1 MKVLHVSAFY
11 WPHIGG
17 AETYLQEISERLVG
31 DGNRVTVVTSD
42 AGVIEHIWARGR
54 KRIEREREVHNGVN
68 IQRCPVRH
76 LPLTPYSFYLLRRS
90 AIEISGLP
98 FDTTPLLR
106 TMSRYMPWVPTLE
119 RVLAAQEEPFSIVH
133 GVNISFEYPVLMAWR
148 YARLHNLPFVVTPFV
163 HVGEPGSDHV
173 IRHHTMRHQ
182 LEVLRGSRVVIV
194 QTRIEGD
201 RLIQLGVPEESI
213 RQVGMGVNLEQAQG
227 GEENRFREKHGLE
240 DPIVT
245 FMGAMTYDKG
255 AIHLIQA
262 MRELW
267 AEGEKAELVVAGVPA
282 GGFENFYHR
291 FPPDIRSRVRLL
303 GPVGGQEKKDLLAAT
318 TVLALPSRVDAFGI
332 VYLEAWA
339 NKKPVIGALAGGVPE
354 VVEDGQD
361 GLLVAF
367 GDVPALSRC
376 IRSILENEDLA
387 QRLGERGYEKVVRS
401 YTWDIIYRK
410 IKGIYEEV
418 AG

>member
-17 AETYLQEISERLVG
+17 AETYLREISERLVG

-42 AGVIEHIWARGR
+42 AGVTEHIWARG
-54 KRIEREREVHNGVN
+54 KKPIERKKEVHNGVK

-90 AIEISGLP
+90 AIEVSGLP

-133 GVNISFEYPVLMAWR
+133 GVNISFEYPVIVAWR
-148 YARLHNLPFVVTPFV
+148 YARARGLPFVMTPLL
-163 HVGEPGSDHV
+163 HLGEPGERSV
-173 IRHHTMRHQ
+173 VRHHTMRHQ
-182 LEVLRGSRVVIV
+182 LEALRGSEIVITLTELEREYLIELGMEATRVRKV
-194 QTRIEGD
+194 
-201 RLIQLGVPEESI
+201 GV
-213 RQVGMGVNLEQAQG
+213 GVNPRQLQG
-227 GEENRFREKHGLE
+227 GNAQRFRERYGLRGQ
-240 DPIVT
+240 IVAFLGT
-245 FMGAMTYDKG
+245 ITYDKG
-255 AIHLIQA
+255 AVHLIRA
-262 MRELW
+262 MQRLW
-267 AEGEKAELVVAGVPA
+267 AKGIDAELILAGRPLGSFKRYYQGLSKGV
-282 GGFENFYHR
+282 R
-291 FPPDIRSRVRLL
+291 RRIRLL
-303 GPVGGQEKKDLLAAT
+303 GSVDEAEKRDLLASAA
-318 TVLALPSRVDAFGI
+318 VLAMPSRVDAFGI
-332 VYLEAWA
+332 AYLEAWV
-339 NKKPVIGALAGGVPE
+339 NRKPVIGALAGGVPE

-367 GDVPALSRC
+367 GDVPALSQS
-376 IRSILENEDLA
+376 IRSILENKDLA

-418 AG
+418 TR

>member
-1 MKVLHVSAFY
+1 MRVLHVSAFY

-17 AETYLQEISERLVG
+17 AEIYLQEISERLVG

-42 AGVIEHIWARGR
+42 AGVIEHIWARDK
-54 KRIEREREVHNGVN
+54 KRIERKKEVHNGVK
-68 IQRCPVRH
+68 IQRCPVCH

-90 AIEISGLP
+90 AIQVSSLP

-106 TMSRYMPWVPTLE
+106 TMSHYMPWVPTLE

-133 GVNISFEYPVLMAWR
+133 GVNISFEYPVLVAWR
-148 YARLHNLPFVVTPFV
+148 YARLHNLPFIVTPFV

-173 IRHHTMRHQ
+173 IRHHVMRHQ
-182 LEVLRGSRVVIV
+182 LEALRESRMVIV

-201 RLIQLGVPEESI
+201 KLIQLGVPEERI

-227 GEENRFREKHGLE
+227 GEENRFRERHGLE
-240 DPIVT
+240 GPIVT
-245 FMGAMTYDKG
+245 FMGAVTYDKG

-262 MRELW
+262 MRDLW
-267 AEGEKAELVVAGVPA
+267 AEGKKAELVVAGVPA
-282 GGFENFYHR
+282 GRFENLYPR
-291 FPPDIRSRVRLL
+291 FPPEVRSRVRLL
-303 GPVGGQEKKDLLAAT
+303 GPVVGQEKKDLLAAT
-318 TVLALPSRVDAFGI
+318 TVLALPSRVDAFGM

-367 GDVPALSRC
+367 GDVPALSQS
-376 IRSILENEDLA
+376 IRSILENRDLA
-387 QRLGERGYEKVVRS
+387 QRLGERGYEKVVHY

-418 AG
+418 AR

>member
-1 MKVLHVSAFY
+1 MKALHVSAFY

-31 DGNRVTVVTSD
+31 DGNQVTVVTSD
-42 AGVIEHIWARGR
+42 AGVIDHIWARGK
-54 KRIEREREVHNGVN
+54 KRIEREKEAHNGVK

-90 AIEISGLP
+90 AIEISRLP

-106 TMSRYMPWVPTLE
+106 TMSRYMPWMPTLE

-133 GVNISFEYPVLMAWR
+133 GVNLSFEYPLLTAWR
-148 YARLHNLPFVVTPFV
+148 YARLHNLPFIVTPFV

-173 IRHHTMRHQ
+173 VRHHTMRHQ
-182 LEVLRGSRVVIV
+182 LEVLRGSRMVIV
-194 QTRIEGD
+194 QTRIE
-201 RLIQLGVPEESI
+201 REKLTQLGVPGERI
-213 RQVGMGVNLEQAQG
+213 RQAGMGVNLEQAQG

-240 DPIVT
+240 RPIVT
-245 FMGAMTYDKG
+245 FMGSVTYDKG

-267 AEGEKAELVVAGVPA
+267 AEGVKAELVVAGVPA
-282 GGFENFYHR
+282 GVFENLYPR
-291 FPPDIRSRVRLL
+291 FPPEVRSRVRLMR
-303 GPVGGQEKKDLLAAT
+303 PVMGQEKKDLLAAT

-354 VVEDGQD
+354 VVEDGED

-367 GDVPALSRC
+367 GDVPALSRS

-401 YTWDIIYRK
+401 YTWDTIYRK

-418 AG
+418 AR